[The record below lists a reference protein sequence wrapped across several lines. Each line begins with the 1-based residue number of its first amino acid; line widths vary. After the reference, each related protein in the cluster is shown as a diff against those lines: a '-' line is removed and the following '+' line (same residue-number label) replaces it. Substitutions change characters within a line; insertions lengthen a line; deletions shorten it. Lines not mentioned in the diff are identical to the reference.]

1 MDAGTIVMELLS
13 PEGRIDPYPLYAR
26 AHELGPAAS
35 AGDGLM
41 LVSGYQACK
50 QALRHPGLGADIGLV
65 ASPTDVEQHLSLA
78 LLSETILVSNPP
90 DHGRLRSL
98 MSQVFTARR
107 VAALEPGIRR
117 SVDTLLD
124 DIEAAGASPLDFMD
138 TFAFALPASVICEL
152 LGVPD
157 QDRHLFR
164 GLASDLM
171 ATLELLADPSGL
183 PAADKAAAEVSAY
196 FTALADQRRTDP
208 RDDLVTTLVQA
219 RDAADPLLTDE
230 ELIANLAGVLL
241 AGFETTTH
249 LLGNGL
255 QLLFEHPD
263 VMAGLRSGK
272 IATQGFVEEVLRYDS
287 PVQVSN
293 RRALADGIDIDG
305 VPVPAGTHVV
315 LLLGAANRDPARY
328 PDPGRFDPERG
339 DIQPLSFGGGMHH
352 CLGAMLARLEG
363 AVAFDGLLSR
373 FPALGPAAGTR
384 PTRRDRLA
392 LRGYETLPVVT
403 EGRER

>member
-26 AHELGPAAS
+26 AHELGPAAP
-35 AGDGLM
+35 AGDGLV

-124 DIEAAGASPLDFMD
+124 GIEAAGGSPVDFMD
-138 TFAFALPASVICEL
+138 AFAFALPASVICEL

-157 QDRHLFR
+157 QDRHRFR

-183 PAADKAAAEVSAY
+183 PAADKAAAEVSEY
-196 FTALADQRRTDP
+196 FTALADQRRADP

-219 RDAADPLLTDE
+219 RDAADALLTDE
-230 ELIANLAGVLL
+230 ELIANLASVLL

-263 VMAGLRSGK
+263 VMAGLRVGK
-272 IATQGFVEEVLRYDS
+272 IATQSFVEEVLRYDS

-328 PDPGRFDPERG
+328 ADPGRFDPERG

>member
-26 AHELGPAAS
+26 AHELGPAAP
-35 AGDGLM
+35 AGDGLV

-124 DIEAAGASPLDFMD
+124 SIEAAGASPVDFMD

-157 QDRHLFR
+157 QDRRLFR

-183 PAADKAAAEVSAY
+183 PAADKAAAEVSEY

-219 RDAADPLLTDE
+219 RDASDALLTDE
-230 ELIANLAGVLL
+230 ELIANLASVLL

-263 VMAGLRSGK
+263 VMAGLRAGK
-272 IATQGFVEEVLRYDS
+272 IATQSFVEEVLRYDS

-328 PDPGRFDPERG
+328 ADPGRFDPERG

-363 AVAFDGLLSR
+363 AVAFGGLLSR

-403 EGRER
+403 EGGER